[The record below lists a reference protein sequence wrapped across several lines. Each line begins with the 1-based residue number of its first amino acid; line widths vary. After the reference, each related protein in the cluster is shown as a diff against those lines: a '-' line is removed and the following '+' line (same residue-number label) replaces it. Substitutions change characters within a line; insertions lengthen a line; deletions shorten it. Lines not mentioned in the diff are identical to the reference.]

1 MEGTSLLRIIHVQGE
16 LQDIVVVKFRGAVPL
31 GHHGKDGS
39 HIVDELRADD
49 TLDIHGF
56 VLHRK
61 GNQHQNL
68 FIIPLRD
75 ADAVFLLE
83 VCRDHVGQIHDVF
96 PILRGCKQLVYRDG
110 RFFVVQLIA
119 DVQPDEDDQNMDQQI
134 IQRKIVQKQFGL
146 LTGREQLLHN
156 AIDILRGK
164 QLFQRIFRIEK
175 AVGVA
180 HGKAADH
187 FATVLLAATQ
197 IELVFLRFDA
207 QVVFFGDLFYLWDDG
222 IQNGAGTDIQG
233 FSFVKSVDTLLTGQ

>member
-1 MEGTSLLRIIHVQGE
+1 
-16 LQDIVVVKFRGAVPL
+16 
-31 GHHGKDGS
+31 
-39 HIVDELRADD
+39 
-49 TLDIHGF
+49 
-56 VLHRK
+56 
-61 GNQHQNL
+61 
-68 FIIPLRD
+68 
-75 ADAVFLLE
+75 
-83 VCRDHVGQIHDVF
+83 
-96 PILRGCKQLVYRDG
+96 
-110 RFFVVQLIA
+110 
-119 DVQPDEDDQNMDQQI
+119 MDQQV